1 MAMDEDGVRKLR
13 AELRIGEDLD
23 ELSIQ
28 ELEERITLL
37 DSEIARYRLAIDRKQ
52 DTKSSA
58 EAFFRK

>member
-13 AELRIGEDLD
+13 ADLRIGEDLD
-23 ELSIQ
+23 ELSIE